1 MSPDNPLA
9 ALSALERRFDG
20 PIPEP
25 LREVVR
31 CGSVERAEQL
41 FALAQ
46 ARFFREMVTRQ
57 VAVIRARR
65 RDGSAYP
72 SLADDLALYRR
83 GWRLW
88 HRRVRTLGLS
98 PTTVKTRSMV

>member
-9 ALSALERRFDG
+9 ALGALEWRFDG

-25 LREVVR
+25 LLEVVR

-41 FALAQ
+41 FAAAQ

-65 RDGSAYP
+65 CEGSAYP

-83 GWRLW
+83 GWQLW
-88 HRRVRTLGLS
+88 HRRMRTLALS
-98 PTTVKTRSMV
+98 PITGKTPSLV